1 MSPHTASDQVLM
13 IRSFDGTTPDVADS
27 AYVDGQATVIGSVR
41 IGPEAS
47 VWPGAV
53 LRGDRGKVVLQQ
65 RANVQDNAT
74 LHEGAVLAAG
84 VTVGHNAIV
93 HGATVG
99 ERSVVGMGA
108 VVLDDA
114 TVGEESIVAANSTV
128 TEGTE
133 IPDGVLVAGTPAT
146 VVKEAGDSV
155 WTEAGDVY
163 ADLAKEYA
171 ATSQVV
177 VDDTVRPE

>member
-1 MSPHTASDQVLM
+1 M
-13 IRSFDGTTPDVADS
+13 IRSYDGTAPDVAAS
-27 AYVDGQATVIGSVR
+27 AYVDGQASVIGNVR
-41 IGPEAS
+41 IGQEAS

-53 LRGDRGKVVLQQ
+53 LRGDRGEIVLHE

-74 LHEGAVLAAG
+74 LHEGAVLDAG

-146 VVKEAGDSV
+146 VVKELEDSA

-171 ATSQVV
+171 STSRVV
-177 VDDTVRPE
+177 ERDTVHPE